1 MATLGWKG
9 LRASFNV
16 RFNSAS
22 PSYQRIASTHS
33 SSNHYFVWQSTN
45 SSTVSHSRSFVRTM
59 DQVHSTE
66 IRTSISLFLAVK
78 LITTSALDN
87 YATERRLTLNGQR
100 YLQSLIID
108 GGSCKPNVTQSLA
121 PPTSCVYKSVQA
133 YLQAACVPHSRPGI
147 SPSKHQQHRVFARDY
162 KLNLQRRASPTLDP
176 IFLPPSTINIVCLQG
191 SASLPSAAEC
201 KDELTVVSIQPH
213 EPPLEWR
220 PRNCHHYIYRVTHKS
235 TIVFLTH
242 RYRIIYCLDMSP
254 SLSAVVLV
262 QGWRVT
268 PPNLSE
274 FLDLVHMQLLDL
286 EDAVSQVA
294 GIAYEQ
300 LEALRVESENLVGG
314 LFDENVDPPQSPET
328 QIAMVSPDTSFIN
341 MLRYGILASRLL
353 PESGCANIIVVTDGI
368 VAIPDIHVF
377 DSVLTQ
383 LRTSAVACSFLHVGS
398 LFHPYCGKGLVP
410 YIDLMQFISA
420 ATLGTY
426 MTNIPTI
433 TPIGKCELQVGSGHC
448 TLTCHKQFVKMSPSG
463 EDLLLAAV
471 RSSYTV
477 PEGIRSGMPVFYLPA
492 NSSMSSLTSR
502 YERMPTDFTTVVF
515 PDGTQPPTKPVL
527 PGTSNVNNSGGGG
540 LLTTLSRYLHHRRWV
555 WAAQNGLGCS
565 LGLSAIARILST
577 ITKVPGRLQY
587 ELGGGLRLAKLTG
600 CGEGLDISTLLIRE
614 AS

>member
-1 MATLGWKG
+1 MEEVNPHMRGGRVENHLGKTTPSSPDRDSN
-9 LRASFNV
+9 LDLPILSSRA
-16 RFNSAS
+16 
-22 PSYQRIASTHS
+22 
-33 SSNHYFVWQSTN
+33 
-45 SSTVSHSRSFVRTM
+45 
-59 DQVHSTE
+59 
-66 IRTSISLFLAVK
+66 
-78 LITTSALDN
+78 
-87 YATERRLTLNGQR
+87 
-100 YLQSLIID
+100 
-108 GGSCKPNVTQSLA
+108 
-121 PPTSCVYKSVQA
+121 
-133 YLQAACVPHSRPGI
+133 
-147 SPSKHQQHRVFARDY
+147 QHDKR
-162 KLNLQRRASPTLDP
+162 
-176 IFLPPSTINIVCLQG
+176 
-191 SASLPSAAEC
+191 
-201 KDELTVVSIQPH
+201 
-213 EPPLEWR
+213 
-220 PRNCHHYIYRVTHKS
+220 
-235 TIVFLTH
+235 
-242 RYRIIYCLDMSP
+242 
-254 SLSAVVLV
+254 VLV

-433 TPIGKCELQVGSGHC
+433 NVVTKDNHIEVCLVLHWKNYIYIEYVVTSHWPPLSSSMSSSPPSAPTCCPGSAICPPPGFVHYSISIEAPYGFLHDITC
-448 TLTCHKQFVKMSPSG
+448 LFKKPFKSQYRQSVVSRFWATLKTLNHTDQ
-463 EDLLLAAV
+463 LLVHLHSFCNNSAA
-471 RSSYTV
+471 YTV

-577 ITKVPGRLQY
+577 ITKMRLQEGFCFAHSTAGIINMVLEVQMKDLPNFTPSQKTTLRRKRVAKSSGTSKEAAK
-587 ELGGGLRLAKLTG
+587 ELLLAKA
-600 CGEGLDISTLLIRE
+600 EKALDRNELDSYFESVAAKMRRMNQEQRLFAEKIINEHSRQLQTDCSKLSFHFRVGTYPHKFL
-614 AS
+614 